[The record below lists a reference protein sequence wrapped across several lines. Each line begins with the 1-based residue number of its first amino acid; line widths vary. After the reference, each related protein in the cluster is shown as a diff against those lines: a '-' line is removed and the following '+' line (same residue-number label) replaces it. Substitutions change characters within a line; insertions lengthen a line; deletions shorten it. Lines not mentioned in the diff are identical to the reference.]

1 VILDHG
7 QPRFEDL
14 EQGRARMHVGSLF
27 ISYGARDGMLA
38 SGMDVGV
45 NDGYA
50 KVDGLLAAGSV

>member
-1 VILDHG
+1 
-7 QPRFEDL
+7 
-14 EQGRARMHVGSLF
+14 MHVGSLF
-27 ISYGARDGMLA
+27 ISCEARDGMLA

>member
-14 EQGRARMHVGSLF
+14 GHGRTRMH
-27 ISYGARDGMLA
+27 
-38 SGMDVGV
+38 VGV